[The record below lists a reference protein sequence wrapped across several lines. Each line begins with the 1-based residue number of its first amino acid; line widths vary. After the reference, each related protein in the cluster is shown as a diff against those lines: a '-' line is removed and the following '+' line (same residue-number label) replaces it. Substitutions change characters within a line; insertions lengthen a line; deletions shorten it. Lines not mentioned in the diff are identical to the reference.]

1 MHFSRLVIEDCEQAC
16 RTCNLGLYWERG
28 FNSICNKR
36 MREHKKCIFFPKLY
50 YTALNLSISI
60 LFKFK
65 LIWGYDKG
73 LQIGGAR
80 PQEIK
85 Q

>member
-16 RTCNLGLYWERG
+16 RTNNRGLYWERV
-28 FNSICNKR
+28 FNSMCNKR
-36 MREHKKCIFFPKLY
+36 MREHKKSIFYTKLY

-65 LIWGYDKG
+65 LI
-73 LQIGGAR
+73 
-80 PQEIK
+80 
-85 Q
+85 